1 MCLCVLYTMCFV
13 SNAIIRLVYDVLSS
27 TSIYIRYMIVYT
39 FIFNNDDARPPNCMQ
54 GMIICGVVVLQH
66 QNKNMPIMPTSSL
79 RCVWMV

>member
-39 FIFNNDDARPPNCMQ
+39 FIFNNDDAELHDDYLWCCCCCPGCP
-54 GMIICGVVVLQH
+54 
-66 QNKNMPIMPTSSL
+66 KSK
-79 RCVWMV
+79 